1 MGLNHKC
8 TLVAIMAKSRESE
21 KLAAE
26 ITKINSQMAALDKIK
41 RQRIAQLSIAESPQN
56 LMSREERREVLAE
69 VFAEAILYLDQRGML
84 PLKDDV
90 PPASAEKPAPFR
102 AIAKRKQKRRQ

>member
-1 MGLNHKC
+1 MR
-8 TLVAIMAKSRESE
+8 KSGESK

-26 ITKINSQMAALDKIK
+26 IAKIDSQMAALDKIK
-41 RQRIAQLSIAESPQN
+41 RQRIAQLSIAESTQN

-69 VFAEAILYLDQRGML
+69 VFAEAIVYLGQRGML

-90 PPASAEKPAPFR
+90 TPASAEMPAPLTS
-102 AIAKRKQKRRQ
+102 ISKRKQKRRQ